1 MMTKGR
7 IVVVDYD
14 DCAQRALVEILE
26 DEGYDAICA
35 RTGEEALRIVSQQ
48 GADLVLMEVLL
59 PGMSGFE
66 TCKRLKGDD
75 ELPPMPVC
83 FLSNKNDIET
93 KLRGFLNGG
102 SRYITK
108 PIDPSHLLDTIR
120 SVIGS

>member
-1 MMTKGR
+1 MIAKGR

-14 DCAQRALVEILE
+14 DCAQKKLVEILE
-26 DEGYDAICA
+26 DEGYDAIGA
-35 RTGEEALRIVSQQ
+35 RTGEEALQIVCQQ

-66 TCKRLKGDD
+66 TCKRLMGNDN
-75 ELPPMPVC
+75 LPPMPVC
-83 FLSNKNDIET
+83 FLSDKSDIET
-93 KLRGFLNGG
+93 KLRGFLCGG

-120 SVIGS
+120 SVIGP